1 MKQKNKKQASAN
13 ANGPNVSKANKMRSV
28 LICVIVAAVGISV
41 VLYLAFNDKFKDTSY
56 KTQYQISES
65 DVSMP
70 TAKAGETEVSTGA
83 YGNEFVVNKDGLYKR
98 SDVGAGFEK
107 VSQQKIVPLV
117 GTWVSNDTG
126 IVYKF
131 GNDETF
137 SIYVPYENDAG
148 KYDFMEYSGKINVR
162 EKYTDSF
169 LKFKFNDMNA
179 LFKYMGIDGNS
190 FVKENLYYI
199 ELKYD
204 KIVNSAT
211 GQEIPFDAS
220 NSSEEQADGATFDGL
235 MYTFWVQDS
244 NSYKMKV
251 ASADSDEV
259 YTFVRK

>member
-1 MKQKNKKQASAN
+1 MKQKSKKQSLN
-13 ANGPNVSKANKMRSV
+13 NGPNNNHKNGKQPV
-28 LICVIVAAVGISV
+28 LVCVLTAVIGVTAILGLVFS
-41 VLYLAFNDKFKDTSY
+41 DKFEDPDY
-56 KTQYQISES
+56 KTQYQTSES

-70 TAKAGETEVSTGA
+70 TAKAGETEVSTDA
-83 YGNEFVVNKDGLYKR
+83 YGNEFVVNQDGLYKR

-107 VSQQKIVPLV
+107 VSQQKVVPLV
-117 GTWVSNDTG
+117 GTWVSDDTG

-131 GNDETF
+131 GNDETY

-148 KYDFMEYSGKINVR
+148 KYDFMEYSGKVNVR

-190 FVKENLYYI
+190 FVKENLYYV

-220 NSSEEQADGATFDGL
+220 NSSEEEADGATFDGL

-251 ASADSDEV
+251 ASATGDNV
-259 YTFVRK
+259 QTFVRK

>member
-1 MKQKNKKQASAN
+1 MKQKSKKQSLN
-13 ANGPNVSKANKMRSV
+13 NGPNNNHKNGKQPV
-28 LICVIVAAVGISV
+28 LVCVLTAVIGVTAILELVFS
-41 VLYLAFNDKFKDTSY
+41 DKFEDPDY
-56 KTQYQISES
+56 KTQYQTSES

-70 TAKAGETEVSTGA
+70 TAKAGETEVSTDA
-83 YGNEFVVNKDGLYKR
+83 YGNEFVVNQDGLYKR

-107 VSQQKIVPLV
+107 VSQQKVVPLV
-117 GTWVSNDTG
+117 GTWVSDDTG

-148 KYDFMEYSGKINVR
+148 KYDFMEYSGKVNVR

-211 GQEIPFDAS
+211 GQEIPFDAL
-220 NSSEEQADGATFDGL
+220 NSSEEEADGATFDGL

-251 ASADSDEV
+251 ASATGDNV
-259 YTFVRK
+259 QTFVRK

>member
-1 MKQKNKKQASAN
+1 MKQKSKKQSLN
-13 ANGPNVSKANKMRSV
+13 NGPNNNHKNGKQPV
-28 LICVIVAAVGISV
+28 LVCVLTAVIGVTAILGLVFS
-41 VLYLAFNDKFKDTSY
+41 DKFEDPDY
-56 KTQYQISES
+56 KTQYQTSES

-70 TAKAGETEVSTGA
+70 TAKAGETEVSTDA
-83 YGNEFVVNKDGLYKR
+83 YGNEFVVNQDGLYKR

-107 VSQQKIVPLV
+107 VSQQKVVPLV
-117 GTWVSNDTG
+117 GTWVSDDTG

-148 KYDFMEYSGKINVR
+148 KYDFMEYSGKVNVR

-190 FVKENLYYI
+190 FVKENLYYV

-220 NSSEEQADGATFDGL
+220 NSSEEEADGAIFDGL

-251 ASADSDEV
+251 ASATGDNV
-259 YTFVRK
+259 QTFVRK

>member
-1 MKQKNKKQASAN
+1 LKQKSKKQSLN
-13 ANGPNVSKANKMRSV
+13 NGPNNNHKNGKQPV
-28 LICVIVAAVGISV
+28 LVCVLTAVIGVTAILGLVFS
-41 VLYLAFNDKFKDTSY
+41 DKFEDPDY
-56 KTQYQISES
+56 KTQYQTSES

-70 TAKAGETEVSTGA
+70 TAKAGETEVSTDA
-83 YGNEFVVNKDGLYKR
+83 YGNEFVVNQDGLYKR

-117 GTWVSNDTG
+117 GTWVSDDTG

-148 KYDFMEYSGKINVR
+148 KYDFMEYSGKVNIK

-190 FVKENLYYI
+190 FVKENLYYV

-220 NSSEEQADGATFDGL
+220 NSSEEEADGATFDGL

-251 ASADSDEV
+251 ASATGDNV
-259 YTFVRK
+259 QTFVRK

>member
-1 MKQKNKKQASAN
+1 MKQKSKKQSLN
-13 ANGPNVSKANKMRSV
+13 NGPNNNHKNGKQPV
-28 LICVIVAAVGISV
+28 LVCVLTAVIGVTAILGLVFS
-41 VLYLAFNDKFKDTSY
+41 DKFEDPDY
-56 KTQYQISES
+56 KTQYQTSES

-70 TAKAGETEVSTGA
+70 TAKAGETEVSTDA
-83 YGNEFVVNKDGLYKR
+83 YGNEFVVNQDGLYKR

-117 GTWVSNDTG
+117 GTWVSDDTG

-148 KYDFMEYSGKINVR
+148 KYDFMEYSGKVNVR

-220 NSSEEQADGATFDGL
+220 NSSEEEADGATFDGL

-251 ASADSDEV
+251 ASAAGDNV
-259 YTFVRK
+259 QTFVRK

>member
-1 MKQKNKKQASAN
+1 MKQKSKKQSLN
-13 ANGPNVSKANKMRSV
+13 NGPNNNHKNGKQPV
-28 LICVIVAAVGISV
+28 LVCVLTAVIGVTAILGLVFS
-41 VLYLAFNDKFKDTSY
+41 DKFEGPDY
-56 KTQYQISES
+56 KTQYQTSES

-70 TAKAGETEVSTGA
+70 TAKTGETEVSTDA
-83 YGNEFVVNKDGLYKR
+83 YGNEFVVNQDGLYKR

-107 VSQQKIVPLV
+107 VSQQKVVPLV
-117 GTWVSNDTG
+117 GTWVSDDTG

-148 KYDFMEYSGKINVR
+148 KYDFIEYSGKVNVR

-220 NSSEEQADGATFDGL
+220 NSSEEEADGATFDGL

-251 ASADSDEV
+251 ASATGDNV
-259 YTFVRK
+259 QTFVRK

>member
-1 MKQKNKKQASAN
+1 MKQKSKKQSLN
-13 ANGPNVSKANKMRSV
+13 NGPNNNHKNGKQPV
-28 LICVIVAAVGISV
+28 LVCVLTAVIGVTAILGLVFS
-41 VLYLAFNDKFKDTSY
+41 DKFEDPDY
-56 KTQYQISES
+56 KTQYQTSES

-70 TAKAGETEVSTGA
+70 TAKAGEPEVSTDA
-83 YGNEFVVNKDGLYKR
+83 YGNEFVVNQDGLYKR

-117 GTWVSNDTG
+117 GTWVSDDTG

-148 KYDFMEYSGKINVR
+148 KYDFMEYSGKVNVR

-220 NSSEEQADGATFDGL
+220 NSSEEEADGATFDGL

-251 ASADSDEV
+251 ASATGDNV
-259 YTFVRK
+259 QTFVRK

>member
-1 MKQKNKKQASAN
+1 MKQKSKKQSLN
-13 ANGPNVSKANKMRSV
+13 NGPNNNHKNGKQPV
-28 LICVIVAAVGISV
+28 LVCVLTAVIGVTAILGLVFS
-41 VLYLAFNDKFKDTSY
+41 DKFEDPDY
-56 KTQYQISES
+56 KTQYQTSES

-70 TAKAGETEVSTGA
+70 TAKAGETEVSTDA
-83 YGNEFVVNKDGLYKR
+83 YGNEFVVNQDGLYKR

-107 VSQQKIVPLV
+107 VSQQKVVPLV
-117 GTWVSNDTG
+117 GTWVSDDTG

-137 SIYVPYENDAG
+137 SIYVPCENDAG
-148 KYDFMEYSGKINVR
+148 KYDFMEYSGKVNVR

-220 NSSEEQADGATFDGL
+220 NSSEEEADGATFDGL

-251 ASADSDEV
+251 ASATGDNV
-259 YTFVRK
+259 QTFVRK

>member
-1 MKQKNKKQASAN
+1 MKQKSKKQSLN
-13 ANGPNVSKANKMRSV
+13 NGPNNNHKNGKQPV
-28 LICVIVAAVGISV
+28 LVCVLTAVIGVTAILGLVFS
-41 VLYLAFNDKFKDTSY
+41 DKFEDPDY
-56 KTQYQISES
+56 KTQYQTSES

-70 TAKAGETEVSTGA
+70 TAKAGETEVSTDA
-83 YGNEFVVNKDGLYKR
+83 YGNEFVVNQDGLYKR

-107 VSQQKIVPLV
+107 VSQQKVVPLV
-117 GTWVSNDTG
+117 GTWVSDDTG

-148 KYDFMEYSGKINVR
+148 KYDFMEYSGKVNVR

-190 FVKENLYYI
+190 FVKENLYYV

-211 GQEIPFDAS
+211 GPEIPFDAS
-220 NSSEEQADGATFDGL
+220 NSSEEEADGATFDGL

-251 ASADSDEV
+251 ASATGDNV
-259 YTFVRK
+259 QTFVRK

>member
-1 MKQKNKKQASAN
+1 MKQKSKKQSLN
-13 ANGPNVSKANKMRSV
+13 NGPNNNHKNGKQPV
-28 LICVIVAAVGISV
+28 LVCVLTAVIGVTAILGLVFS
-41 VLYLAFNDKFKDTSY
+41 DKFEDPDY
-56 KTQYQISES
+56 KTQYQTSES
-65 DVSMP
+65 NVSMP
-70 TAKAGETEVSTGA
+70 TAKAGETEVSTDA
-83 YGNEFVVNKDGLYKR
+83 YGNEFVVNQDGLYKR

-117 GTWVSNDTG
+117 GTWVSDDTG

-148 KYDFMEYSGKINVR
+148 KYDFMEYSGKVNVR

-220 NSSEEQADGATFDGL
+220 NSSEEEADGATFDGL
-235 MYTFWVQDS
+235 MYTFWVQDL

-251 ASADSDEV
+251 ASATGDNV
-259 YTFVRK
+259 QTFVRK

>member
-1 MKQKNKKQASAN
+1 MKQKSKKQSLN
-13 ANGPNVSKANKMRSV
+13 NGPNNNHKNGKQPV
-28 LICVIVAAVGISV
+28 LVCVLTAVIGVTAILGLVFS
-41 VLYLAFNDKFKDTSY
+41 DKFEDPDY
-56 KTQYQISES
+56 KTQYQTSES

-70 TAKAGETEVSTGA
+70 TAKAGETEVSTDA
-83 YGNEFVVNKDGLYKR
+83 YGNEFVVNQDGLYKR

-107 VSQQKIVPLV
+107 VSQQKVVPLV
-117 GTWVSNDTG
+117 GTWVSDDTG

-148 KYDFMEYSGKINVR
+148 KYDFMEYSGKVNVR

-220 NSSEEQADGATFDGL
+220 NSSEEEADGATFDGL
-235 MYTFWVQDS
+235 MYTVWVQDS

-251 ASADSDEV
+251 ASATGDNV
-259 YTFVRK
+259 QTFVRK

>member
-1 MKQKNKKQASAN
+1 MKQKSKKQSLN
-13 ANGPNVSKANKMRSV
+13 NGPNNNHKNGKQPV
-28 LICVIVAAVGISV
+28 LVCVLTAVIGVTAILGLVFS
-41 VLYLAFNDKFKDTSY
+41 DKFEDPDY
-56 KTQYQISES
+56 KTQYQTSES

-70 TAKAGETEVSTGA
+70 TAKTGGTEVSTDA
-83 YGNEFVVNKDGLYKR
+83 YGNEFVVNQDGLYKR

-107 VSQQKIVPLV
+107 VSQQKVVPLV
-117 GTWVSNDTG
+117 GTWVSDDTG

-148 KYDFMEYSGKINVR
+148 KYDFIEYSGKVNVR

-220 NSSEEQADGATFDGL
+220 NSSEEEADGATFDGL

-251 ASADSDEV
+251 ASATGDNV
-259 YTFVRK
+259 QTFVRK

>member
-1 MKQKNKKQASAN
+1 MKQKSKKQSLN
-13 ANGPNVSKANKMRSV
+13 NGPNNNHKNGKQPV
-28 LICVIVAAVGISV
+28 LVCVLTAVIGVTAILGLVFS
-41 VLYLAFNDKFKDTSY
+41 DKFEDPDY
-56 KTQYQISES
+56 KTQYQTSES

-70 TAKAGETEVSTGA
+70 TAKAGETEVSTDA
-83 YGNEFVVNKDGLYKR
+83 YGNEFVVNQDGLYKR

-107 VSQQKIVPLV
+107 VSQQKVVPLV
-117 GTWVSNDTG
+117 GTWVSDDTG

-148 KYDFMEYSGKINVR
+148 KYDFMEYSGKVNVR

-211 GQEIPFDAS
+211 GHEIPFDAS
-220 NSSEEQADGATFDGL
+220 NSSEEEADGATFDGL

-251 ASADSDEV
+251 ASATGDNV
-259 YTFVRK
+259 QTFVRK

>member
-1 MKQKNKKQASAN
+1 MKQKSKKQSLN
-13 ANGPNVSKANKMRSV
+13 NGPNNNHKNGKQPV
-28 LICVIVAAVGISV
+28 LVCVLTAVIGVTAILGLVFS
-41 VLYLAFNDKFKDTSY
+41 DKFEDPDY
-56 KTQYQISES
+56 KTQYQTSES

-70 TAKAGETEVSTGA
+70 TAKAGETEVSTDA
-83 YGNEFVVNKDGLYKR
+83 YGNEFVVNQDGLYKR
-98 SDVGAGFEK
+98 SDVGAGLEK

-117 GTWVSNDTG
+117 GTWVSDDTG

-148 KYDFMEYSGKINVR
+148 KYDFMEYSGKVNVR

-220 NSSEEQADGATFDGL
+220 NSSEEEADGATFDGL

-251 ASADSDEV
+251 ASATGDNV
-259 YTFVRK
+259 QTFVRK

>member
-1 MKQKNKKQASAN
+1 MKQKSKKQSLN
-13 ANGPNVSKANKMRSV
+13 NGPNNNHKNGKQPV
-28 LICVIVAAVGISV
+28 LVCVLTAVIGVTAILGLVFS
-41 VLYLAFNDKFKDTSY
+41 DKFEDPDY
-56 KTQYQISES
+56 KTQYQTSES

-70 TAKAGETEVSTGA
+70 TAKAGETEVSTDA
-83 YGNEFVVNKDGLYKR
+83 YGNEFVVNQDGLYKR

-117 GTWVSNDTG
+117 GTWVSDDTG

-137 SIYVPYENDAG
+137 SIYVPYENNAG
-148 KYDFMEYSGKINVR
+148 KYDFMEYSGKVNVR

-220 NSSEEQADGATFDGL
+220 NSSEEEADGATFDGL

-251 ASADSDEV
+251 ASATGDNV
-259 YTFVRK
+259 QTFVRK

>member
-1 MKQKNKKQASAN
+1 MKQKSKKQSLN
-13 ANGPNVSKANKMRSV
+13 NGPNNNHKNGKQPV
-28 LICVIVAAVGISV
+28 LVCVLTAVIGVTAILGLVFS
-41 VLYLAFNDKFKDTSY
+41 DKFEDPDY
-56 KTQYQISES
+56 KTQYQTSES

-70 TAKAGETEVSTGA
+70 TAKAGETEVSTDA
-83 YGNEFVVNKDGLYKR
+83 YGNEFVVNQDGLYKR

-107 VSQQKIVPLV
+107 VSQQKVVPLV
-117 GTWVSNDTG
+117 GTWVSDDTG

-148 KYDFMEYSGKINVR
+148 KYDFMEYSGKVNVR

-204 KIVNSAT
+204 KFVNSAT

-220 NSSEEQADGATFDGL
+220 NSSEEEADGATFDGL

-251 ASADSDEV
+251 ASATGDNV
-259 YTFVRK
+259 QTFVRK

>member
-1 MKQKNKKQASAN
+1 MKQKSKKQSLN
-13 ANGPNVSKANKMRSV
+13 NGPNNNHKNGKQPV
-28 LICVIVAAVGISV
+28 LVCVLTAVIGVTAILGLVFS
-41 VLYLAFNDKFKDTSY
+41 DKFEDPAY
-56 KTQYQISES
+56 KTQYQTSES

-70 TAKAGETEVSTGA
+70 TAKAGETEVSTDA
-83 YGNEFVVNKDGLYKR
+83 YGNEFVVNQDGLYKR

-107 VSQQKIVPLV
+107 VSQQKVVPLV
-117 GTWVSNDTG
+117 GTWVSDDTG

-148 KYDFMEYSGKINVR
+148 KYDFMEYSGKVNVR

-190 FVKENLYYI
+190 FVKENLYYV

-220 NSSEEQADGATFDGL
+220 NSSEEEADGATFDGL

-251 ASADSDEV
+251 ASATGDNV
-259 YTFVRK
+259 QTFVRK

>member
-1 MKQKNKKQASAN
+1 MKQKSKKQSLN
-13 ANGPNVSKANKMRSV
+13 NGPNNNHKNGKQPV
-28 LICVIVAAVGISV
+28 LVCILTAVIGVTAILGLVFS
-41 VLYLAFNDKFKDTSY
+41 DKFEDPDY
-56 KTQYQISES
+56 KTQYQTSES

-70 TAKAGETEVSTGA
+70 TAKAGETEVSTDA
-83 YGNEFVVNKDGLYKR
+83 YGNEFVVNQDGLYKR
-98 SDVGAGFEK
+98 SDVDAGFEK

-117 GTWVSNDTG
+117 GTWVSDDTG

-148 KYDFMEYSGKINVR
+148 KYDFMEYSGKVNVR

-169 LKFKFNDMNA
+169 LKFKFKDMNA

-220 NSSEEQADGATFDGL
+220 NSSEEEADGATFDGL

-251 ASADSDEV
+251 ASATGDNV
-259 YTFVRK
+259 QTFVRK

>member
-1 MKQKNKKQASAN
+1 MKQKSKKQSLN
-13 ANGPNVSKANKMRSV
+13 NGPNNNHKNGKQPV
-28 LICVIVAAVGISV
+28 LVCVLTAVIGVTAILGLVFS
-41 VLYLAFNDKFKDTSY
+41 DKFEDPDY
-56 KTQYQISES
+56 KTQYQTSES

-70 TAKAGETEVSTGA
+70 TAKAGETEVSTDA
-83 YGNEFVVNKDGLYKR
+83 YGNEFVVNQDGLYKR

-107 VSQQKIVPLV
+107 VSRQKIVPLV
-117 GTWVSNDTG
+117 GTWVSDDTG

-148 KYDFMEYSGKINVR
+148 KYDFMEYSGKVNIR

-220 NSSEEQADGATFDGL
+220 NSSEEEADGATFDGL
-235 MYTFWVQDS
+235 MYTFWIQDS

-251 ASADSDEV
+251 ASATGDNV
-259 YTFVRK
+259 QTFVRK

>member
-1 MKQKNKKQASAN
+1 MKQKSKKQSLN
-13 ANGPNVSKANKMRSV
+13 NGPNNNHKNGKQPV
-28 LICVIVAAVGISV
+28 LVCVLTAVIGVTAILGLVFS
-41 VLYLAFNDKFKDTSY
+41 DKFEDPDY
-56 KTQYQISES
+56 KTQYQTSES

-70 TAKAGETEVSTGA
+70 TAKAGETEVSTDA
-83 YGNEFVVNKDGLYKR
+83 YGNEFVVNQDGLYKR

-107 VSQQKIVPLV
+107 VSQQKVVPLV
-117 GTWVSNDTG
+117 GTWVSDDTG

-148 KYDFMEYSGKINVR
+148 KYDFMEYSGKVNVR

-190 FVKENLYYI
+190 FVKENLYYV
-199 ELKYD
+199 ELKYN

-220 NSSEEQADGATFDGL
+220 NSSEEEADGATFDGL

-251 ASADSDEV
+251 ASATGDNV
-259 YTFVRK
+259 QTFVRK

>member
-1 MKQKNKKQASAN
+1 MKQKSKKQSLN
-13 ANGPNVSKANKMRSV
+13 NGPNNNHKNGKQPV
-28 LICVIVAAVGISV
+28 LVCVLTAVIGVTAILGLVFS
-41 VLYLAFNDKFKDTSY
+41 DKFEDPDY
-56 KTQYQISES
+56 KTQYQTSES

-70 TAKAGETEVSTGA
+70 TAKAGETEVSTDA
-83 YGNEFVVNKDGLYKR
+83 YGNEFVVNQDGLYKR

-107 VSQQKIVPLV
+107 ISQQKVVPLV
-117 GTWVSNDTG
+117 GTWVSDDTG

-148 KYDFMEYSGKINVR
+148 KYDFMEYSGKVNVR

-190 FVKENLYYI
+190 FVKENLYYV

-220 NSSEEQADGATFDGL
+220 NSSEEEADGATFDGL

-251 ASADSDEV
+251 ASATGDNV
-259 YTFVRK
+259 QTFVRK

>member
-1 MKQKNKKQASAN
+1 MKQKSKKQSLN
-13 ANGPNVSKANKMRSV
+13 NGPNNNHKNGKQPV
-28 LICVIVAAVGISV
+28 LVCVLTAVIGVTAILGLVFS
-41 VLYLAFNDKFKDTSY
+41 DKFEDPDY
-56 KTQYQISES
+56 KTQYQTSES

-70 TAKAGETEVSTGA
+70 TAKAGETEVSTDA
-83 YGNEFVVNKDGLYKR
+83 YGNEFVVNQDGLYKR
-98 SDVGAGFEK
+98 SDVGTGFEK
-107 VSQQKIVPLV
+107 VSQQKVVPLV
-117 GTWVSNDTG
+117 GTWVSDDTG

-148 KYDFMEYSGKINVR
+148 KYDFMEYSGKVNVR

-211 GQEIPFDAS
+211 GQEIPFDAL
-220 NSSEEQADGATFDGL
+220 NSSEEEADGATFDGL

-251 ASADSDEV
+251 ASATGDNV
-259 YTFVRK
+259 QTFVRK

>member
-1 MKQKNKKQASAN
+1 MKQKSKKQSLN
-13 ANGPNVSKANKMRSV
+13 NGPNNNHKNGKQPV
-28 LICVIVAAVGISV
+28 LVCVLTAVIGVTAILGLVFS
-41 VLYLAFNDKFKDTSY
+41 DKFEDPDY
-56 KTQYQISES
+56 KTQYQTSES

-70 TAKAGETEVSTGA
+70 TAKAGETEVSTDA
-83 YGNEFVVNKDGLYKR
+83 YGSEFVVNQDGLYKR

-107 VSQQKIVPLV
+107 VSQQKVVPLV
-117 GTWVSNDTG
+117 GTWVSDDTG

-148 KYDFMEYSGKINVR
+148 KYDFMEYSGKVNVR

-190 FVKENLYYI
+190 FVKENLYYV

-220 NSSEEQADGATFDGL
+220 NSSEEEADGATFDGL

-251 ASADSDEV
+251 ASATGDNV
-259 YTFVRK
+259 QTFVRK

>member
-1 MKQKNKKQASAN
+1 MKQKSKKQSLN
-13 ANGPNVSKANKMRSV
+13 NGPNNNHKNGKQPV
-28 LICVIVAAVGISV
+28 LVCVLTAVIGVTAILGLVFS
-41 VLYLAFNDKFKDTSY
+41 DKFEDPDY
-56 KTQYQISES
+56 KTQYQTSES

-70 TAKAGETEVSTGA
+70 TAKAGETEVSTDA
-83 YGNEFVVNKDGLYKR
+83 YGNEFVVNQDGLYKR

-107 VSQQKIVPLV
+107 VSQQKVVPLV
-117 GTWVSNDTG
+117 GTWVSDDTG

-148 KYDFMEYSGKINVR
+148 KYDFMEYSGKVNVR

-190 FVKENLYYI
+190 FCKENLYYV

-220 NSSEEQADGATFDGL
+220 NSSEEEADGATFDGL

-244 NSYKMKV
+244 KSYKMKV
-251 ASADSDEV
+251 ASATGDNV
-259 YTFVRK
+259 QTFVRK

>member
-1 MKQKNKKQASAN
+1 MKQKSKKQSLN
-13 ANGPNVSKANKMRSV
+13 NGPNNNHKNGKQPV
-28 LICVIVAAVGISV
+28 LVCVLTAVIGVTAILGLVFS
-41 VLYLAFNDKFKDTSY
+41 DKFEDPDY
-56 KTQYQISES
+56 KTQYQTSES

-70 TAKAGETEVSTGA
+70 TAKAGETEVSTDA
-83 YGNEFVVNKDGLYKR
+83 YGNEFVVNQDGLYKR

-107 VSQQKIVPLV
+107 VSQQKVVPLV
-117 GTWVSNDTG
+117 GTWVSDDTG

-148 KYDFMEYSGKINVR
+148 KYDFMEYSGKVNVR

-190 FVKENLYYI
+190 FAKENLYYV

-220 NSSEEQADGATFDGL
+220 NSSEEEADGATFDGL

-251 ASADSDEV
+251 ASATGDNV
-259 YTFVRK
+259 QTFVRK

>member
-1 MKQKNKKQASAN
+1 MKQKSKKQSLN
-13 ANGPNVSKANKMRSV
+13 NGPNNNHKNGKQPV
-28 LICVIVAAVGISV
+28 LVCVLTAVIGVTAILGLVFS
-41 VLYLAFNDKFKDTSY
+41 DKFEDPDY
-56 KTQYQISES
+56 KTQYQTSES

-70 TAKAGETEVSTGA
+70 TAKTGETEVSTDA
-83 YGNEFVVNKDGLYKR
+83 YGNEFVVNQDGLYKR

-107 VSQQKIVPLV
+107 VSQQKVVPLV
-117 GTWVSNDTG
+117 GTWVSDDTG

-148 KYDFMEYSGKINVR
+148 KYDFMEYSGKVNVR

-169 LKFKFNDMNA
+169 LKLKFNDMNA

-220 NSSEEQADGATFDGL
+220 NSSEEEADGATFDGL

-251 ASADSDEV
+251 ASATGDNV
-259 YTFVRK
+259 QTFVRK

>member
-1 MKQKNKKQASAN
+1 MKQKSKKQSLN
-13 ANGPNVSKANKMRSV
+13 NGPNNNHKNGKQPV
-28 LICVIVAAVGISV
+28 LVCVLTAVIGVTAILGLVFS
-41 VLYLAFNDKFKDTSY
+41 DKFEDPDY
-56 KTQYQISES
+56 KTQYQTSES

-70 TAKAGETEVSTGA
+70 TAKAGETEVSTDA
-83 YGNEFVVNKDGLYKR
+83 YGNEFVVNQDGLYKR

-107 VSQQKIVPLV
+107 VSQQKVVPLV
-117 GTWVSNDTG
+117 GTWVSDDTG

-148 KYDFMEYSGKINVR
+148 KYDFIEYSGKVNVR

-220 NSSEEQADGATFDGL
+220 NSSEEEADGATFDGL

-251 ASADSDEV
+251 ASATGDNV
-259 YTFVRK
+259 QTFVRK

>member
-1 MKQKNKKQASAN
+1 MKQKSKKQSLN
-13 ANGPNVSKANKMRSV
+13 NGPNNNHKNGKQPV
-28 LICVIVAAVGISV
+28 LVCVLTAVIGVTTILGLVFS
-41 VLYLAFNDKFKDTSY
+41 DKFEDPDY
-56 KTQYQISES
+56 KTQYQTSES

-70 TAKAGETEVSTGA
+70 TAKAGETEVSTDA
-83 YGNEFVVNKDGLYKR
+83 YGNEFVVNQDGLYKR

-107 VSQQKIVPLV
+107 VSQQKVVPLV
-117 GTWVSNDTG
+117 GTWVSDDTG

-148 KYDFMEYSGKINVR
+148 KYDFMEYSGKVNVR

-179 LFKYMGIDGNS
+179 LFKYLGIDGNS

-220 NSSEEQADGATFDGL
+220 NSSEEEADGATFDGL

-251 ASADSDEV
+251 ASATGDNV
-259 YTFVRK
+259 QTFVRK

>member
-1 MKQKNKKQASAN
+1 MKQKSKKQSLN
-13 ANGPNVSKANKMRSV
+13 NGPNNNHKNGKQPV
-28 LICVIVAAVGISV
+28 LVCVLTAVIGVTAILGLVFS
-41 VLYLAFNDKFKDTSY
+41 DKFEDPDY
-56 KTQYQISES
+56 KTQYQTSES

-70 TAKAGETEVSTGA
+70 TAKTGETEVSTDA
-83 YGNEFVVNKDGLYKR
+83 YGNEFVVNQDGLYKR

-107 VSQQKIVPLV
+107 VSQQKVVPLV
-117 GTWVSNDTG
+117 GTWVSDDTG

-131 GNDETF
+131 RNDETF

-148 KYDFMEYSGKINVR
+148 KYDFMEYSGKVNVR

-220 NSSEEQADGATFDGL
+220 NSSEEEADGATFDGL

-251 ASADSDEV
+251 ASATGDNV
-259 YTFVRK
+259 QTFVRK

>member
-1 MKQKNKKQASAN
+1 MKQKSKKQSLN
-13 ANGPNVSKANKMRSV
+13 NGPNNNHKNGKQPV
-28 LICVIVAAVGISV
+28 LVCVLTAVIGVTAILGLVFS
-41 VLYLAFNDKFKDTSY
+41 DKFEDPDY
-56 KTQYQISES
+56 KTQYQTSES

-70 TAKAGETEVSTGA
+70 TAKAGETEVSTDA
-83 YGNEFVVNKDGLYKR
+83 YGNEFVVNQDGLYKR

-107 VSQQKIVPLV
+107 VSQQKVVPLV
-117 GTWVSNDTG
+117 GTWVSDDTG

-137 SIYVPYENDAG
+137 SIYVPYEKDAG
-148 KYDFMEYSGKINVR
+148 KYDFMEYSGKVNVR

-220 NSSEEQADGATFDGL
+220 NSSEEEADGATFDGL

-251 ASADSDEV
+251 ASATGDNV
-259 YTFVRK
+259 QTFVRK

>member
-1 MKQKNKKQASAN
+1 MKQKSKKQSLN
-13 ANGPNVSKANKMRSV
+13 NGPNNNHKNGKQPV
-28 LICVIVAAVGISV
+28 LVCVLTAVIGVTAILGLVFS
-41 VLYLAFNDKFKDTSY
+41 DKFEDPDY
-56 KTQYQISES
+56 KTQYQTSES

-70 TAKAGETEVSTGA
+70 TAKAGETEVSTDA
-83 YGNEFVVNKDGLYKR
+83 YGNEFVVNQDGLYKR

-117 GTWVSNDTG
+117 GTWVSDDTG

-148 KYDFMEYSGKINVR
+148 KYDFMEYSGKVNVR

-220 NSSEEQADGATFDGL
+220 NSSGEEADGATFDGL

-251 ASADSDEV
+251 ASATGDNV
-259 YTFVRK
+259 QTFVRK

>member
-1 MKQKNKKQASAN
+1 MKQKSKKQSLN
-13 ANGPNVSKANKMRSV
+13 NGPNNNHKNRKQPV
-28 LICVIVAAVGISV
+28 LVCVLTAVIGVTAIFGLVFS
-41 VLYLAFNDKFKDTSY
+41 DKFEDPDY
-56 KTQYQISES
+56 KTQYQTSES

-70 TAKAGETEVSTGA
+70 TAKAGETEVSTDA
-83 YGNEFVVNKDGLYKR
+83 YGNEFVVNQDGLYKR

-107 VSQQKIVPLV
+107 VSQQKVVPLV
-117 GTWVSNDTG
+117 GTWVSDDTG

-148 KYDFMEYSGKINVR
+148 KYDFMEYSGKVNVR

-220 NSSEEQADGATFDGL
+220 NSSEEEADGATFDGL

-251 ASADSDEV
+251 ASATGDNV
-259 YTFVRK
+259 QTFVRK

>member
-1 MKQKNKKQASAN
+1 MKQKSKKQSLN
-13 ANGPNVSKANKMRSV
+13 NGPNNNHKNRKQPV
-28 LICVIVAAVGISV
+28 LVCVLTAIIGVTAILELVFS
-41 VLYLAFNDKFKDTSY
+41 DKFEDPDY
-56 KTQYQISES
+56 KTQYQTSES

-70 TAKAGETEVSTGA
+70 TAKAGETEVSTDA
-83 YGNEFVVNKDGLYKR
+83 YGNEFVVNQDGLYKK

-107 VSQQKIVPLV
+107 VSQQKVVPLV
-117 GTWVSNDTG
+117 GTWVSDDTG

-148 KYDFMEYSGKINVR
+148 KYDFMEYSGKVNVR

-190 FVKENLYYI
+190 FVKENLYYV

-220 NSSEEQADGATFDGL
+220 NSSEEEADGATFDGL

-251 ASADSDEV
+251 ASATGDNAQ
-259 YTFVRK
+259 TFVRK

>member
-1 MKQKNKKQASAN
+1 MKQKSKKQSLN
-13 ANGPNVSKANKMRSV
+13 NGPNNNHKNGKQPV
-28 LICVIVAAVGISV
+28 LVCVLTAVIGVTAILGLVFS
-41 VLYLAFNDKFKDTSY
+41 DKFEDPDY
-56 KTQYQISES
+56 KTQYQTSES

-70 TAKAGETEVSTGA
+70 TAKTGETEVSTDA
-83 YGNEFVVNKDGLYKR
+83 YGNEFVVNQDGLYKR

-107 VSQQKIVPLV
+107 VSQQKVVPLV
-117 GTWVSNDTG
+117 GTWVSDDTG

-148 KYDFMEYSGKINVR
+148 KYDFMEYSGKVNVR

-220 NSSEEQADGATFDGL
+220 NSSEEEADGATFDGL

-251 ASADSDEV
+251 ASAAGDNV
-259 YTFVRK
+259 QTFVRK

>member
-1 MKQKNKKQASAN
+1 MKQKSKKQSLN
-13 ANGPNVSKANKMRSV
+13 NGPNNNHKNGKQPV
-28 LICVIVAAVGISV
+28 LVCVLTAVIGVTAILGLVFS
-41 VLYLAFNDKFKDTSY
+41 DKFEDPDY
-56 KTQYQISES
+56 KTQYQTSES

-70 TAKAGETEVSTGA
+70 TAKAGETEVSTDA
-83 YGNEFVVNKDGLYKR
+83 YGNEFVVNQDGLYKR

-107 VSQQKIVPLV
+107 VSQQKVVPLV
-117 GTWVSNDTG
+117 GTWVSDDTG

-148 KYDFMEYSGKINVR
+148 KYDFMEYSGKVNVR

-199 ELKYD
+199 KLKYD

-220 NSSEEQADGATFDGL
+220 NSSEEEADGATFDGL

-251 ASADSDEV
+251 ASATGDNV
-259 YTFVRK
+259 QTFVRK

>member
-1 MKQKNKKQASAN
+1 MKQKSKKQSLN
-13 ANGPNVSKANKMRSV
+13 NGPNNNHKNGKQPV
-28 LICVIVAAVGISV
+28 LVCVLTAVIGVTVILGLVFS
-41 VLYLAFNDKFKDTSY
+41 DKFEDPDY
-56 KTQYQISES
+56 KTQYQTSES

-70 TAKAGETEVSTGA
+70 TAKTGETEVSTDA
-83 YGNEFVVNKDGLYKR
+83 YGNEFVVNQDGLYKR

-107 VSQQKIVPLV
+107 VSQQKVVPLV
-117 GTWVSNDTG
+117 GTWVSDDTG

-148 KYDFMEYSGKINVR
+148 KYDFMEYSGKVNVR

-179 LFKYMGIDGNS
+179 LFKYMGIDDNS

-220 NSSEEQADGATFDGL
+220 NSSEEEADGATFDGL

-251 ASADSDEV
+251 ASATGDNV
-259 YTFVRK
+259 QTFVRK

>member
-1 MKQKNKKQASAN
+1 MKQKSKKQSLN
-13 ANGPNVSKANKMRSV
+13 NGPNNNHKNGKQPV
-28 LICVIVAAVGISV
+28 LVCVLTAVIGVTAILGLVFS
-41 VLYLAFNDKFKDTSY
+41 DKFEDPDY
-56 KTQYQISES
+56 KTQYQTSES

-70 TAKAGETEVSTGA
+70 TAKTGETEVSTDA
-83 YGNEFVVNKDGLYKR
+83 YGNEFVVNQDGLYKR

-107 VSQQKIVPLV
+107 VSQQKVVPLV
-117 GTWVSNDTG
+117 GTWVSDDTG

-148 KYDFMEYSGKINVR
+148 KYDFMEYSGKVNVR

-220 NSSEEQADGATFDGL
+220 NSSEEEADGATFDGL

-251 ASADSDEV
+251 ASATGDNV
-259 YTFVRK
+259 QPFVRK

>member
-1 MKQKNKKQASAN
+1 MKQKSKKQSLN
-13 ANGPNVSKANKMRSV
+13 NGPNNNHKNGKQPV
-28 LICVIVAAVGISV
+28 LVCVLTAVIGVTAILGLVFS
-41 VLYLAFNDKFKDTSY
+41 DKFEDPDY
-56 KTQYQISES
+56 KTQYQTSES

-70 TAKAGETEVSTGA
+70 TAKAGETEVSTDA
-83 YGNEFVVNKDGLYKR
+83 YGNEFVVNQDGLYKR

-117 GTWVSNDTG
+117 GTWVSDDTG

-148 KYDFMEYSGKINVR
+148 KYDFMEYSGKVNIR

-179 LFKYMGIDGNS
+179 LFRYMGIDGNS

-220 NSSEEQADGATFDGL
+220 NSSEEEADGATFDGL

-251 ASADSDEV
+251 ASATGDNV
-259 YTFVRK
+259 QTFVRK

>member
-1 MKQKNKKQASAN
+1 MKQKSKKQSLN
-13 ANGPNVSKANKMRSV
+13 NGPNNNHKNGKQPV
-28 LICVIVAAVGISV
+28 LVCVLTAVIGVTAILGLVFS
-41 VLYLAFNDKFKDTSY
+41 DKFEDPDY
-56 KTQYQISES
+56 KTQYQTSES

-70 TAKAGETEVSTGA
+70 TAKAGETEVSTDA
-83 YGNEFVVNKDGLYKR
+83 YGNEFVVNQDGLYKR

-107 VSQQKIVPLV
+107 VSQQKVVPLV
-117 GTWVSNDTG
+117 GTWVSDDTG

-148 KYDFMEYSGKINVR
+148 KYDFMEYSGKVNVR
-162 EKYTDSF
+162 EKYTYSF

-211 GQEIPFDAS
+211 GHEIPFDAS
-220 NSSEEQADGATFDGL
+220 NSSEEEADGATFDGL

-251 ASADSDEV
+251 ASATGDNV
-259 YTFVRK
+259 QTFVRK

>member
-1 MKQKNKKQASAN
+1 MKQKSKKQSLN
-13 ANGPNVSKANKMRSV
+13 NGPNNNHKNGKQPV
-28 LICVIVAAVGISV
+28 LVCVLTAVIGVTAILGLVFS
-41 VLYLAFNDKFKDTSY
+41 DKFENPDY
-56 KTQYQISES
+56 KTQYQTSES

-70 TAKAGETEVSTGA
+70 TAKAGETEVSTDA
-83 YGNEFVVNKDGLYKR
+83 YGNEFVVNQDGLYKR
-98 SDVGAGFEK
+98 LDVGAGFEK

-117 GTWVSNDTG
+117 GTWVSDDTG

-148 KYDFMEYSGKINVR
+148 KYDFMEYSGKVNVR

-220 NSSEEQADGATFDGL
+220 NSSEEEADGATFDGL

-251 ASADSDEV
+251 ASATGDNV
-259 YTFVRK
+259 QTFVRK